1 MPVKLILS
9 AILGLL
15 LTVSSPLTVTAEVI
29 SPKLQSVLDRT
40 PSESISVIISLTTDE
55 TPVMLAK
62 RLGPRQRSEI
72 VRELTS
78 VSEKNGR
85 PLNQFLSQR
94 NLTSA
99 RPLWLVNAMALTV
112 SPELLAEL
120 ATLSYVE
127 AITLD
132 EEVQLPSHRDADTS
146 SAEWNIGRTG
156 APLLWQRSYDGR
168 GITIA
173 ILDSGVNIEH
183 PDLAGRWRGDAGD
196 WFDPYNGSTEPYD
209 FGGYHGTGVASVA
222 LGGHH
227 SGSTIGMAPGASL
240 IAAKLFRDDGTG
252 NLSYIIEALQ
262 WVLSPGGN
270 PERAP
275 AVINNSWGFDDEA
288 GNCLSSF
295 GSGSSIYHLRTAI
308 QTIKAAGIF
317 VVSAAGNNG
326 PDAATSVSPA
336 NYPESFSVG
345 ATWPDNTIA
354 GFSSRGPSACPE
366 DFTYPD
372 LVAPGIAIKVAASGS
387 GDTTSYQQV
396 SGTSFSA
403 PHVTGAAAL
412 LLSAANSLGLTLGV
426 TEIDL
431 ALKYSATD
439 LGPPGADDA
448 YGFGL
453 LNVANA
459 LNLIEN
465 KVLPDIAGNTP
476 PSAPR
481 TIIPT
486 ADTIFS
492 TTDTITLAWEE
503 ATDQDGDELYYVVVV
518 ADNPYLNSPLDIGTY
533 GFATTFVGLS
543 LFGIARSR
551 RPGKLIVTMFIPFLL
566 VWLISCGGGGSGSN
580 DSPQTTAY
588 DFSQTIGPLNAG
600 TYYWKVVVNDGRGG
614 VSESAV
620 VRFKVM
626 SSSAP

>member
-1 MPVKLILS
+1 MQLKIISSVILC
-9 AILGLL
+9 LL
-15 LTVSSPLTVTAEVI
+15 LMVSPPVTVAAAVI
-29 SPKLQSVLDRT
+29 TPKLQSVLDQN
-40 PSESISVIISLTTDE
+40 PSESVSVIVTLTTDE
-55 TPVMLAK
+55 NPAMLAR
-62 RLGPRQRSEI
+62 RLGPRQRSLI
-72 VRELTS
+72 VKELKS
-78 VSEKNGR
+78 ASEKSR
-85 PLNQFLSQR
+85 KPLHQFLSQR
-94 NLTSA
+94 NLTSV
-99 RPLWLVNAMALTV
+99 RPLWLINGMALTV
-112 SPELLAEL
+112 PPELLAEL
-120 ATLSYVE
+120 ASLSYVE

-132 EEVQLPSHRDADTS
+132 EEIQLPSNFDADTS
-146 SAEWNIGRTG
+146 SAEWNIEQTG
-156 APLLWQRSYDGR
+156 APLLWQRNYDGR

-173 ILDSGVNIEH
+173 ILDSGVNIDH
-183 PDLAGRWRGDAGD
+183 PDLAGRWRGEQGD
-196 WFDPYNGSTEPYD
+196 WFDPYTDSTAPYD

-222 LGGHH
+222 LGGNH

-288 GNCLSSF
+288 GHCLSTF
-295 GSGSSIYHLRTAI
+295 GSGSSTYHLRTAI

-326 PDAATSVSPA
+326 PDAATSISPA

-345 ATWPDNTIA
+345 ATWPDNMIA

-372 LVAPGIAIKVAASGS
+372 LAAPGIAIKAASSSS
-387 GDTTSYQQV
+387 GNDISYQNV

-403 PHVTGAAAL
+403 PHVTGAVAL
-412 LLSAANSLGLTLGV
+412 LLSAANDLGLSPDV

-431 ALKYSATD
+431 ALKYSAID
-439 LGPPGADDA
+439 FGPPGVDDA

-465 KVLPDIAGNTP
+465 NLLPDIAGNTP
-476 PSAPR
+476 PSPPR
-481 TIIPT
+481 TITPT

-492 TTDTITLAWEE
+492 TSDTITLTWEG
-503 ATDQDGDELYYVVVV
+503 ATDQDGDELFYVVIV
-518 ADNPYLNSPLDIGTY
+518 ADNPYLNNPLDIGTS
-533 GFATTFVGLS
+533 GFVAAFFGLSFVGMT
-543 LFGIARSR
+543 RSR
-551 RPGKLIVTMFIPFLL
+551 PSGKLVIALFVPFLL
-566 VWLISCGGGGSGSN
+566 VWVISCGGGGSGNN

-588 DFSQTIGPLNAG
+588 DFSQTIGPLSTG
-600 TYYWKVVVNDGRGG
+600 TYYWKVVANDGRGG

-620 VRFKVM
+620 LSFKVQ
-626 SSSAP
+626 